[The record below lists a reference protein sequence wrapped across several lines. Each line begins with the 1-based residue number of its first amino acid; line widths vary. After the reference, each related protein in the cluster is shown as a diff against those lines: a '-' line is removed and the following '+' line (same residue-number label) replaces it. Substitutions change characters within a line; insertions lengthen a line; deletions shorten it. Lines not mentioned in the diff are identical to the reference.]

1 VIIPILIAAVN
12 ASSGFLQGIAQAE
25 IMPYINL
32 LLVYDVIFTAVAF
45 MVFDFIVE
53 E

>member
-1 VIIPILIAAVN
+1 MD
-12 ASSGFLQGIAQAE
+12 E
-25 IMPYINL
+25 IMPWLNL

-45 MVFDFIVE
+45 MVFDYVVE